1 VFTEAEI
8 ARFKRL
14 IALRGLDEDRKSESR
29 DKLAGRIR
37 LLHEVIDAG
46 LCALLNKADPRK
58 SAESAD
64 SAPSLMGKMA
74 WGQTPAVQGLHFH
87 GLRVPPAGMWNCK
100 AMTHRPRFQLRL
112 RHTTLPLGERTLIM
126 GILNVTPDS
135 FSDGGRFLEP
145 ASAVARA
152 VEIERQGASILDI
165 GAESTRPGSTP
176 VSEEEETA
184 RLLPVLHALEG
195 RISIPVSVDTYK
207 PGVAERALAAGAQLV
222 NFPALSPV
230 ADMAAVAHRAA
241 APLVLMHVRGRPADM
256 HRLPPLDDV
265 AGHVHHGLE
274 ELRDQALAA
283 GLPRDALILDPGF
296 GFGKN
301 GDENYRL
308 LARLSEFHSL
318 GCPLLA
324 GTSRK
329 AFIGLALGTRPAER
343 AWGTAATVAA
353 AVLAGAHIVRVHDV
367 AEMAQVAGVA
377 DRLLS

>member
-1 VFTEAEI
+1 
-8 ARFKRL
+8 
-14 IALRGLDEDRKSESR
+14 
-29 DKLAGRIR
+29 
-37 LLHEVIDAG
+37 
-46 LCALLNKADPRK
+46 
-58 SAESAD
+58 
-64 SAPSLMGKMA
+64 
-74 WGQTPAVQGLHFH
+74 
-87 GLRVPPAGMWNCK
+87 
-100 AMTHRPRFQLRL
+100 MTRRPRFQLRL
-112 RHTTLPLGERTLIM
+112 RHTTLLLGDRTLIM

-135 FSDGGRFLEP
+135 FSDGGRFLAP
-145 ASAVARA
+145 ADAVARA

-184 RLLPVLHALEG
+184 RLLPVLHALQG
-195 RISIPVSVDTYK
+195 RISIPLSVDTYK
-207 PGVAERALAAGAQLV
+207 PLVAERALAAGAQLV

-230 ADMAAVAHRAA
+230 ADMAAVARRAG

-265 AGHVHHGLE
+265 AGHVHRGLE

-283 GLPRDALILDPGF
+283 GLLRDALILDPGF

-301 GDENYRL
+301 GEENYRL

-329 AFIGLALGTRPAER
+329 AFLGLALGLPPAER

-367 AEMAQVAGVA
+367 AEMAQVVGVA

>member
-1 VFTEAEI
+1 
-8 ARFKRL
+8 
-14 IALRGLDEDRKSESR
+14 
-29 DKLAGRIR
+29 
-37 LLHEVIDAG
+37 
-46 LCALLNKADPRK
+46 
-58 SAESAD
+58 
-64 SAPSLMGKMA
+64 
-74 WGQTPAVQGLHFH
+74 
-87 GLRVPPAGMWNCK
+87 
-100 AMTHRPRFQLRL
+100 MTHRPRFQLRL

-176 VSEEEETA
+176 VSEEEEAA
-184 RLLPVLHALEG
+184 RLLPVLQALEG

-207 PGVAERALAAGAQLV
+207 PMVAERALAAGAQLV
-222 NFPALSPV
+222 NFPALGPV
-230 ADMAAVAHRAA
+230 ADMAAVARRAG

-265 AGHVHHGLE
+265 AGHVHRGLE

-301 GDENYRL
+301 GEENYRL
-308 LARLSEFHSL
+308 LARLGEFHSL

-329 AFIGLALGTRPAER
+329 AFIGLALGTPPAER

-353 AVLAGAHIVRVHDV
+353 AILAGAHIVRVHDV

-377 DRLLS
+377 DRLLSAECGVRNAECEPGRQSPAICHL

>member
-1 VFTEAEI
+1 
-8 ARFKRL
+8 
-14 IALRGLDEDRKSESR
+14 
-29 DKLAGRIR
+29 
-37 LLHEVIDAG
+37 
-46 LCALLNKADPRK
+46 
-58 SAESAD
+58 
-64 SAPSLMGKMA
+64 
-74 WGQTPAVQGLHFH
+74 
-87 GLRVPPAGMWNCK
+87 
-100 AMTHRPRFQLRL
+100 
-112 RHTTLPLGERTLIM
+112 M

-176 VSEEEETA
+176 ASEEEETA
-184 RLLPVLHALEG
+184 RLLPVLYALQG

-207 PGVAERALAAGAQLV
+207 PIVAERALAAGAQLV
-222 NFPALSPV
+222 NFPVLGPV
-230 ADMAAVAHRAA
+230 ADMAAVARRAA

-265 AGHVHHGLE
+265 AGHVHRGLE

-308 LARLSEFHSL
+308 LARLGEFHSL

-329 AFIGLALGTRPAER
+329 AFIGLALGLPPAER

-377 DRLLS
+377 DRLLSAGC